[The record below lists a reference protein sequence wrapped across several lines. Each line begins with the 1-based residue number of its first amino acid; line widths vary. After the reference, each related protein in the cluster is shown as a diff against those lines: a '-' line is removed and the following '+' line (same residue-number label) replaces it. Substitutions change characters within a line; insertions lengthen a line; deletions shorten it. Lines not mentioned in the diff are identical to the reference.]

1 MVGSRVRSLIR
12 RDTACKAAKLGGD
25 SMRYSTHS
33 RRSAN
38 ASMKTLDALRLQP
51 LTSEPYC
58 LHAAEEEV
66 ALGSV
71 ALLVGAAPFGALA
84 IRLPERKKGRS
95 PLREVQGPGPNRWE
109 ETEGNLTAAA
119 PHQM

>member
-1 MVGSRVRSLIR
+1 MVGSRVRSPTR

-33 RRSAN
+33 KRSAN

-58 LHAAEEEV
+58 PHAAGE
-66 ALGSV
+66 APGGSV
-71 ALLVGAAPFGALA
+71 ARFLGAAPPGAGGA
-84 IRLPERKKGRS
+84 
-95 PLREVQGPGPNRWE
+95 N
-109 ETEGNLTAAA
+109 AA
-119 PHQM
+119 